1 MFNRGIKHK
10 SYNMKIQEKLIE
22 KRTSSE
28 IMILR
33 NIYDRNN
40 I

>member
-1 MFNRGIKHK
+1 MFNRGIKDK
-10 SYNMKIQEKLIE
+10 SYSMIIE
-22 KRTSSE
+22 KRTSSK